1 VTCIF
6 LTHAYTQTNT
16 YTHTHTVSLFIRVSL
31 FHLGVAGDE
40 HSRTSDDER
49 DDEKW

>member
-1 VTCIF
+1 MYIF
-6 LTHAYTQTNT
+6 NARIHTNKHIH
-16 YTHTHTVSLFIRVSL
+16 THTHTVSLFIRVSL